1 MTVLPVWSNKE
12 PPNTTDSQTEML
24 FSKTT
29 NAPFFFDFHNAD
41 LGNYILCSSSR
52 KGMPVIPDC

>member
-12 PPNTTDSQTEML
+12 PPDTTDSQTEML

-29 NAPFFFDFHNAD
+29 SAPFFFDFHNAD
-41 LGNYILCSSSR
+41 LGNYILC
-52 KGMPVIPDC
+52 GVLGE